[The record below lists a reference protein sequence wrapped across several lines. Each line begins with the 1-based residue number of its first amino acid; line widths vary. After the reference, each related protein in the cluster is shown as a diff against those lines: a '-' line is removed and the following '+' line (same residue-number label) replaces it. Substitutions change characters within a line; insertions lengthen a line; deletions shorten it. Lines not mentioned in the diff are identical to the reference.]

1 MKQELMKYFKIAIG
15 TTLAMW
21 IATLLGLQFA
31 PSAGIITLLSIQDT
45 KKDTLQVAKKR
56 VISFFIMLILATL
69 LFELFDSQLFIFGLF
84 LLIFGLLS
92 SKLQLLEGLSIS
104 TVLAT
109 HLLIQ
114 DSITVSFLFNE
125 VLLMLIGVG
134 IAILINLKM
143 LDQRIA
149 IRKDMHAIEESMKSI
164 FAIFAHNLTHVDKT
178 CSQDS
183 CHITYF
189 APVKVD
195 VEQALQRAEQN
206 IKNNLR
212 SDTSYYF
219 RYLFMRKQQIGILKR
234 MSTRIQQLGEV
245 TKDAD
250 LIADFF
256 ILLQAKFHE
265 YNNVEDL
272 YHVLDEILEA
282 YRQESLPK
290 TRKEFETRA
299 ILFSLV
305 QDLQLFLDVKRD
317 FVRGL
322 NTADINRYWDVLP
335 TNKEEAIEE

>member
-15 TTLAMW
+15 ATLAMW
-21 IATLLGLQFA
+21 LATIIGLEFA

-56 VISFFIMLILATL
+56 VLSFFLMLILATF
-69 LFELFDSQLFIFGLF
+69 LFELFDSHIFVFGLF
-84 LLIFGLLS
+84 LLIFGILS

-109 HLLIQ
+109 HLFIQ
-114 DSITVSFLFNE
+114 NSITVSFLFNE
-125 VLLMLIGVG
+125 VLLMVIGISIG
-134 IAILINLKM
+134 ILINSKM
-143 LDQRIA
+143 LDQRIE
-149 IRKDMHAIEESMKSI
+149 IRKDMHTIEESMKNI
-164 FAIFAHNLTHVDKT
+164 FAIFAHDLTHVDKT
-178 CSQDS
+178 CSLDS

-189 APVKVD
+189 TPVKKD

-219 RYLFMRKQQIGILKR
+219 RYLLMRKQQIGILRR
-234 MSTRIQQLGEV
+234 MSTRIQQLDEV

-256 ILLQAKFHE
+256 ILLQANFHE

-282 YRQESLPK
+282 YRQESLPQ

-299 ILFSLV
+299 TLFSLV

-317 FVRGL
+317 FIRGL
-322 NTADINRYWDVLP
+322 STDDIKRYWGVLPINREEDI
-335 TNKEEAIEE
+335 KE